1 MTITQLEP
9 FDLASVRG
17 GMNLDGMR
25 ESTNIEDRRGL
36 TPYQS
41 MHVKTPPPQPLPP
54 LVRTPNDLPHQAGLD
69 DITKNIRLPKN
80 RR

>member
-1 MTITQLEP
+1 
-9 FDLASVRG
+9 
-17 GMNLDGMR
+17 
-25 ESTNIEDRRGL
+25 
-36 TPYQS
+36 

-69 DITKNIRLPKN
+69 DITKNIRLPKH